1 MVEADLKQLIID
13 RFGSLSKFSEVID
26 MPWTTLDGVIKR
38 GVNKANITSLIK
50 ICEGLNID
58 CESLYYGR
66 LLPKQDMLKEDPLS
80 EKEQIHI
87 KKYRALSEHGKKMA
101 DTFLD
106 MQYEYEKE
114 ESMKIKESYPMI
126 PKALYGCSP
135 SAGVGNYLPDDIDES
150 AIMVPDTPKTRKADY
165 VLKVDGKSMEPEYMD
180 GDLVLVKKQDQV
192 DIGEVGIYLVDG
204 EALIK
209 EAQNGYLHSLN
220 PEFGNI
226 ELNENSEV
234 HCMGKVIGKL

>member
-1 MVEADLKQLIID
+1 MSIGSRIKDARINKKMTQEDLANKLGVTKGAIANYENGVSIP
-13 RFGSLSKFSEVID
+13 KSEVLLKLFVILECD
-26 MPWTTLDGVIKR
+26 PNYIYQDEIKALDNTFTTTI
-38 GVNKANITSLIK
+38 
-50 ICEGLNID
+50 
-58 CESLYYGR
+58 
-66 LLPKQDMLKEDPLS
+66 S
-80 EKEQIHI
+80 EQRMIE
-87 KKYRALSEHGKKMA
+87 KYRN
-101 DTFLD
+101 LD
-106 MQYEYEKE
+106 RYGVETVNSILDIEYRRIKE
-114 ESMKIKESYPMI
+114 ETMKEESYPMI
-126 PKALYGCSP
+126 PKILYGCSP

-209 EAQNGYLHSLN
+209 EAQNGYLRSLN

-226 ELNENSEV
+226 NLNENSEV

>member
-1 MVEADLKQLIID
+1 MIEADLKQLIID
-13 RFGSLSKFSEVID
+13 RFGSLSKFSEAID

-101 DTFLD
+101 DSFLD

-114 ESMKIKESYPMI
+114 ESMKEESYPMI
-126 PKALYGCSP
+126 PKVLYGCSP

-209 EAQNGYLHSLN
+209 EAQNGYLRSLN

-226 ELNENSEV
+226 NLNENSEV

>member
-1 MVEADLKQLIID
+1 MSIGSRIKDARINKEMTQEDLA
-13 RFGSLSKFSEVID
+13 SKLGVTKGAIANYENGVSIPKSEVLLKLFVILECD
-26 MPWTTLDGVIKR
+26 PNYIYQDEIKALENTFTTTI
-38 GVNKANITSLIK
+38 
-50 ICEGLNID
+50 
-58 CESLYYGR
+58 
-66 LLPKQDMLKEDPLS
+66 S
-80 EKEQIHI
+80 EQKMIE
-87 KKYRALSEHGKKMA
+87 KYRN
-101 DTFLD
+101 LD
-106 MQYEYEKE
+106 RYGVETVNSVLDIEYQRVKE
-114 ESMKIKESYPMI
+114 EIMKEESYPMI
-126 PKALYGCSP
+126 PKILYGCSP
-135 SAGVGNYLPDDIDES
+135 SAGIGNYLPDDIDES
-150 AIMVPDTPKTRKADY
+150 SIMVPDTPKTRKADY

-226 ELNENSEV
+226 DLNENSEV

>member
-1 MVEADLKQLIID
+1 MIEADLKQLIID
-13 RFGSLSKFSEVID
+13 RFGSLSKFSEAID

-87 KKYRALSEHGKKMA
+87 KKYRSLSEHGKKMA
-101 DTFLD
+101 DSFLD

-114 ESMKIKESYPMI
+114 ESMKEESYPMI
-126 PKALYGCSP
+126 PKVLYGCSP
-135 SAGVGNYLPDDIDES
+135 SAGIGNYLPDDIDES
-150 AIMVPDTPKTRKADY
+150 AIMVPDTPKTRRADY

>member
-80 EKEQIHI
+80 EKEQMHI
-87 KKYRALSEHGKKMA
+87 KKYRSLSEHGKKMA
-101 DTFLD
+101 DSFLD
-106 MQYEYEKE
+106 MQYEYEKQ
-114 ESMKIKESYPMI
+114 ESMKEESYPMI
-126 PKALYGCSP
+126 PKILYGCSP
-135 SAGVGNYLPDDIDES
+135 SAGFGNYLPDDIDES

-192 DIGEVGIYLVDG
+192 DIGEIGIYLVDG

-226 ELNENSEV
+226 NLNENSEV

>member
-1 MVEADLKQLIID
+1 MSIGSRIKDARINKKMTQEDLANKLGITKGAIANYEN
-13 RFGSLSKFSEVID
+13 GVSIPKSEVLLKLFIILECD
-26 MPWTTLDGVIKR
+26 PNYIYQDEIKALDNTFTTTI
-38 GVNKANITSLIK
+38 
-50 ICEGLNID
+50 
-58 CESLYYGR
+58 
-66 LLPKQDMLKEDPLS
+66 S
-80 EKEQIHI
+80 EQKMIE
-87 KKYRALSEHGKKMA
+87 KYRN
-101 DTFLD
+101 LD
-106 MQYEYEKE
+106 RYGVETVNSVLDIEYRRVKE
-114 ESMKIKESYPMI
+114 ETMKEESYPMI

>member
-1 MVEADLKQLIID
+1 MSIGSRIKDARINKEMTQEDLA
-13 RFGSLSKFSEVID
+13 SKLGVTKGAIANYENGVSIPKSEVLLKLFVILECD
-26 MPWTTLDGVIKR
+26 PNYIYQDEIKALENTFTTTI
-38 GVNKANITSLIK
+38 
-50 ICEGLNID
+50 
-58 CESLYYGR
+58 
-66 LLPKQDMLKEDPLS
+66 S
-80 EKEQIHI
+80 EQKMIE
-87 KKYRALSEHGKKMA
+87 KYRN
-101 DTFLD
+101 LD
-106 MQYEYEKE
+106 RYGVETVNSVLDIEYQRVKE
-114 ESMKIKESYPMI
+114 EIMKEESYPMI
-126 PKALYGCSP
+126 PKVLYGCSP

-209 EAQNGYLHSLN
+209 EAQNGYLRSLN
-220 PEFGNI
+220 PEFENI
-226 ELNENSEV
+226 NLNENSEV

>member
-1 MVEADLKQLIID
+1 MSIGSRIKDARINKEMTQEDLA
-13 RFGSLSKFSEVID
+13 SKLGVTKGAIANYENGVSIPKSEVLLKLFVILECD
-26 MPWTTLDGVIKR
+26 PNYIYQDEIKALENTFTTTI
-38 GVNKANITSLIK
+38 
-50 ICEGLNID
+50 
-58 CESLYYGR
+58 
-66 LLPKQDMLKEDPLS
+66 S
-80 EKEQIHI
+80 EQKMIE
-87 KKYRALSEHGKKMA
+87 KYRN
-101 DTFLD
+101 LD
-106 MQYEYEKE
+106 RYGVETVNSVLDIEYQRVKE
-114 ESMKIKESYPMI
+114 EIMKEESYPMI
-126 PKALYGCSP
+126 PKILYGCSP
-135 SAGVGNYLPDDIDES
+135 SAGIGNYLPDDIDES

-192 DIGEVGIYLVDG
+192 DIGEVGIYLVNG

-209 EAQNGYLHSLN
+209 ETQNGYLHSLN

>member
-1 MVEADLKQLIID
+1 MSIGSRIKDARINKEMTQEDLA
-13 RFGSLSKFSEVID
+13 SKLGVTKGAIANCENGVSIPKSEVLLKLFVILECD
-26 MPWTTLDGVIKR
+26 PNYIYQDEIKALENTFTTTI
-38 GVNKANITSLIK
+38 
-50 ICEGLNID
+50 
-58 CESLYYGR
+58 
-66 LLPKQDMLKEDPLS
+66 S
-80 EKEQIHI
+80 EQKMIE
-87 KKYRALSEHGKKMA
+87 KYRN
-101 DTFLD
+101 LD
-106 MQYEYEKE
+106 RYGVETVNSVLDIEYQRVKE
-114 ESMKIKESYPMI
+114 EIMKEESYPMI
-126 PKALYGCSP
+126 PKILYGCSP
-135 SAGVGNYLPDDIDES
+135 SAGIGNYLPDDIDES

-209 EAQNGYLHSLN
+209 EARNGYLHSLN